1 MSAARDLPPEPGT
14 QHPGE
19 HAEGGARPSAS
30 GDEPTVAEDAA
41 LARQLAETTGEL
53 LMTLRDDTSTGRER
67 EYRGDAEAH
76 DYLIGALARHRP
88 EDAVLSEEGTQDPAP
103 RRGAHRLWIV
113 DPLDGSSGYGRGGD
127 EWGVHVALVVDGTLV
142 AGAVSLPAR
151 GELADSATVRPL
163 PDTPVDP
170 EAGLSVTV
178 SRSRP
183 PMELRRLAAA
193 FPVRTVAMS
202 AAGVKTLAVV
212 DGLVDAYLHSGG
224 QYEWDNA
231 APAAVAEGA
240 GVRVT
245 RLDGSPLPF
254 GADDPYS
261 PDLLIARPAAH
272 QAILDVL
279 RGR

>member
-1 MSAARDLPPEPGT
+1 VSAREETAPDDAADGST
-14 QHPGE
+14 
-19 HAEGGARPSAS
+19 
-30 GDEPTVAEDAA
+30 DPTLAEDAA
-41 LARQLAETTGEL
+41 LARELADTTGRL
-53 LMTLRDDTSTGRER
+53 LLALRDATPPGRDR

-76 DYLIGALARHRP
+76 DFLMDALARHRP
-88 EDAVLSEEGTQDPAP
+88 TDTVLSEEGTQDPTG
-103 RRGAHRLWIV
+103 RRGAHRLWII

-127 EWGVHVALVVDGTLV
+127 EWGVHVALVVDGALV
-142 AGAVSLPAR
+142 AGAVALPAR
-151 GELADSATVRPL
+151 GELADSGTVAPL
-163 PDTPVDP
+163 PDTPLDP
-170 EAGLSVTV
+170 ERPLTVTV

-183 PMELRRLAAA
+183 PAELRRLARA
-193 FPVRTVAMS
+193 FPVRTVGLS

-231 APAAVAEGA
+231 APAAVAQAA

-245 RLDGSPLPF
+245 RIDGRPLPF

-272 QAILDVL
+272 EAILDVL
-279 RGR
+279 LGR

>member
-1 MSAARDLPPEPGT
+1 MSAAREEPT
-14 QHPGE
+14 
-19 HAEGGARPSAS
+19 GAGATAA
-30 GDEPTVAEDAA
+30 EPTVAEDAA
-41 LARQLAETTGEL
+41 LARELADATGAL
-53 LMTLRDDTSTGRER
+53 LLELRDDTGPGRDR

-76 DYLIGALARHRP
+76 EFLVGALQRHRP
-88 EDAVLSEEGTQDPAP
+88 DDAVLSEEGTQDPAP

-127 EWGVHVALVVDGTLV
+127 EWGVHVALVVDGALA
-142 AGAVSLPAR
+142 AGAVALPAR
-151 GELADSATVRPL
+151 GELADSDTVATL

-170 EAGLSVTV
+170 ERGLTITV

-183 PMELRRLAAA
+183 PVELRRLAAA
-193 FPVRTVAMS
+193 FPVRTVALS

-212 DGLVDAYLHSGG
+212 DGQVDAYLHSGG

-231 APAAVAEGA
+231 APAAVAVGA
-240 GVRVT
+240 GLRVT

-261 PDLLIARPAAH
+261 PDLLIARPAVHDAV
-272 QAILDVL
+272 LDVL
-279 RGR
+279 LG